1 MKLNYNPYK
10 NNDATP
16 QSEKETSQGL
26 DYQLF
31 NDFQNGL
38 KSDLEQKKQDIELA
52 KGNQVQ
58 GGETVS

>member
-10 NNDATP
+10 KAEPLQQQAT
-16 QSEKETSQGL
+16 QGL

-52 KGNQVQ
+52 KGNNQVQ